1 MPHFNLQEET
11 LAISNPV
18 DLPLYSISNELDV
31 ESLDAKEV
39 DHALESAVESV
50 AQSSEAIVTAEVF
63 DVYRSLLKHADKLS
77 DVTINKMLDSI
88 TSALHQEVDQT
99 TRDMDAAASSGDSDP
114 TAYTQHREA
123 LEMYAFLLLWFV
135 QSAEKLA
142 RNSGKE
148 GETRAAPRATK
159 AARGGKAGK
168 NNRTLDT
175 NWTWANHIPI
185 VLAAMHK
192 ALRLKTE
199 RIWTTTQERETFVKA
214 AYQISET
221 EAHMKKAEIKQGIYK
236 VITVAVKF
244 HGHAFGAQT
253 QIMQNLTYFEHLAE
267 PMAEMLNILEKEFD
281 HTSLTEEIL
290 REISSKKFSAA
301 DTKGPRA
308 FSRFLVRLS
317 ELSTRMIMKQIS
329 LLLRHLES
337 EAHPMRMALI
347 EIIGHLIR
355 DLTLSDEGDAD
366 QQKKRI
372 KSFFEILFER
382 LLDLNS
388 WVRAKVL
395 QTLIKLCDLPNK
407 FPKIRQH
414 ETEFAIQSLTDK
426 TSVVRK
432 NAIQLLCRLLET
444 HPYGAIFGGT
454 LNLDLWQEKYDRI
467 CQELE
472 VLDMKEMQT
481 AKQNAGE
488 DQEEEETPGEPQEKS
503 SRDDCE
509 TADDAPSS
517 RSRRTGNVPDL
528 DAIAKEQVA
537 AIKDGQAIRHLRMT
551 KKYFGD
557 AIAFIKLIQSG
568 VPALSELLVSTSKA
582 EVLESM
588 QFFRVAHIYELPSA
602 EIGIKKM
609 VHLIWTKDN
618 NTSEEGTEL
627 RGVRSSLLDVYRS
640 LYFDASPDE
649 SPKENVNRITK
660 NMIERTYDAT
670 LAELTSLEEL
680 MKTMM
685 AEDQVHPDVIA
696 KLWQAYGTER
706 EIPRA
711 QRRGAIIIL
720 GMLARAKREIMTERV
735 ETLLKTG
742 LGPAKK
748 VKGSLSDKT
757 VRLPMHSPIF
767 NKLHQMILVDIKS
780 RQWFGMAEQAINTIY
795 LLGEQPDVLC
805 TSIIQELHRQ
815 AFPAADSADRHQS
828 VSKDNV
834 DNVSS
839 RSATTASSSPFK
851 LAKLIFVVGHV
862 AIKHIVYLE
871 LVEREFKRRKD
882 EAAKDKPVD
891 KDNNDLDA
899 VAGNAED
906 DIGDLIASIREKELL
921 YGEDSLLAVYGPL
934 VAHIAEPRN
943 PYKSPILRQAATLTL
958 SKLMCVSAQFCEDQL
973 SLLLRILKSSRDP
986 VIRSNIVIALGD
998 IAVSFGS
1005 IIDEGYIDVS
1015 RINAHEGT
1023 FFWEQNSDRLYEGL
1037 SDQDMLVKKNTLM
1050 VLTHLILNG
1059 MIKVKGQLG
1068 EMAKCLEDEDSRI
1081 SDLAKLFFTELSTK
1095 DNALYNNLQD
1105 VISHLSI
1112 GAHAVDEDVFETT
1125 MKFIFTFIEKDR
1137 QAESIVEKL
1146 CQRFRL
1152 AAGERQW
1159 RDIAFCLS
1167 LLPFKSERSVKK
1179 LIEGLEFYK
1188 DKLHEETVYKR
1199 FNEILVKAKSN
1210 KQSGKPEA
1218 ELREF
1223 EQILAEHKAKG
1234 EEDNA
1239 LEAAAVKTTNKAK
1252 RKAAAKPVEP
1262 RAPAARKTRRAPVVE
1277 EEEEESSNVSGG
1289 ESDEQSEQSYGEM
1302 MRRPV

>member
-1 MPHFNLQEET
+1 
-11 LAISNPV
+11 
-18 DLPLYSISNELDV
+18 
-31 ESLDAKEV
+31 
-39 DHALESAVESV
+39 
-50 AQSSEAIVTAEVF
+50 
-63 DVYRSLLKHADKLS
+63 
-77 DVTINKMLDSI
+77 
-88 TSALHQEVDQT
+88 
-99 TRDMDAAASSGDSDP
+99 
-114 TAYTQHREA
+114 
-123 LEMYAFLLLWFV
+123 
-135 QSAEKLA
+135 
-142 RNSGKE
+142 
-148 GETRAAPRATK
+148 
-159 AARGGKAGK
+159 
-168 NNRTLDT
+168 
-175 NWTWANHIPI
+175 
-185 VLAAMHK
+185 
-192 ALRLKTE
+192 
-199 RIWTTTQERETFVKA
+199 
-214 AYQISET
+214 
-221 EAHMKKAEIKQGIYK
+221 
-236 VITVAVKF
+236 
-244 HGHAFGAQT
+244 
-253 QIMQNLTYFEHLAE
+253 
-267 PMAEMLNILEKEFD
+267 
-281 HTSLTEEIL
+281 
-290 REISSKKFSAA
+290 
-301 DTKGPRA
+301 
-308 FSRFLVRLS
+308 
-317 ELSTRMIMKQIS
+317 MKQIS

-337 EAHPMRMALI
+337 EAHPMRMALV
-347 EIIGHLIR
+347 EIVGHLIR

-488 DQEEEETPGEPQEKS
+488 DQEEDEPAEEAQDKTRSQ
-503 SRDDCE
+503 DDVE
-509 TADDAPSS
+509 TADNAPSA

-551 KKYFGD
+551 KKYFAD
-557 AIAFIKLIQSG
+557 AIGFIKLIQSG

-742 LGPAKK
+742 LGPLGKADLVLARYTCIALQRLSGSAKK

-767 NKLHQMILVDIKS
+767 DKLHQMILVDIKS

-805 TSIIQELHRQ
+805 TSIIQELHRR
-815 AFPAADSADRHQS
+815 AFPIAVSADAQQPTTEE
-828 VSKDNV
+828 NAE
-834 DNVSS
+834 NVSS
-839 RSATTASSSPFK
+839 RSAATASSSPFK

-882 EAAKDKPVD
+882 EAAKATAADKPVD

-921 YGEDSLLAVYGPL
+921 YGEDSLLAVYGPM

-958 SKLMCVSAQFCEDQL
+958 SKLMCVSAQFCEDEL

-1005 IIDEGYIDVS
+1005 IIDE
-1015 RINAHEGT
+1015 
-1023 FFWEQNSDRLYEGL
+1023 NSDRLYEGL

-1112 GAHAVDEDVFETT
+1112 GAHAVEEDVFETT
-1125 MKFIFTFIEKDR
+1125 MRFIFTFIEKDR

-1152 AAGERQW
+1152 ATGERQW

-1223 EQILAEHKAKG
+1223 EQVRLARIQRQCFAFLTDNLAPTLAQILAEHKAKG

-1252 RKAAAKPVEP
+1252 RKAAAKPVQP
-1262 RAPAARKTRRAPVVE
+1262 RATAARK
-1277 EEEEESSNVSGG
+1277 
-1289 ESDEQSEQSYGEM
+1289 SEL
-1302 MRRPV
+1302 